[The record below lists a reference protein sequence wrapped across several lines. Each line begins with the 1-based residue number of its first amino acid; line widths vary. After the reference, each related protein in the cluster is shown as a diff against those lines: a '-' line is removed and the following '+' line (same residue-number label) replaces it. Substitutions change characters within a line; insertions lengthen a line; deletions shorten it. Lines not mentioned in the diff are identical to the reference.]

1 MTRICVSI
9 IEDRPEAS
17 LEAARIA
24 VSRGADLVEFRFDM
38 MKVLPSN
45 ISFFNKLPI
54 PKIATLRTVQQGGKF
69 NGNEH
74 ERLLFFQSAIR
85 GGFEYIDLELDSPLI
100 SRREMELKG
109 SKIICSYHDLS
120 GTPSANQI
128 VDILVRCAAKGD
140 VPKAAFKVGS
150 LSALLDLID
159 AARLFSF
166 TEKDFSLIGMGE
178 LGELTRVCASEMGV
192 GFTYASLERGKEA
205 APGQVDIQTMKRLS
219 EERVVTGIVGNPL
232 SHTLSP
238 AMHNAAFAT
247 LGIPG
252 RYVVLPTFE
261 NELETLLQVAVE
273 LRLRGFNVTIPHKQS
288 ILPLLDRL
296 DPSAERIGAVNTVL
310 IEDGQFIGYNTDV
323 YGATMALRSAG
334 VEGKGL
340 RALVIG
346 AGGASRAVVGAL
358 SDLGAKI
365 FICNRTKEKAET
377 LTRSFKN
384 TRSIEVDDAQKD
396 EFDIVVNCTPL
407 GMVGFPDELPIG
419 TSVFRAGQI
428 VMDTI
433 YNPPK
438 TKFLAEAE
446 RKGAI
451 TINGEGMLVHQG
463 LKAFE
468 IFTAKQAS
476 YEVMLNALRGVSY

>member
-1 MTRICVSI
+1 MTLICVSI
-9 IEDRPEAS
+9 IEDRPEAA
-17 LEAARIA
+17 LEAARTA
-24 VSRGADLVEFRFDM
+24 VARGADLVEFRFDL
-38 MKVLPSN
+38 MKILPSN

-54 PKIATLRTVQQGGKF
+54 PKIATLRTVQQGGKYS
-69 NGNEH
+69 GTEH
-74 ERLLFFQSAIR
+74 ARLVFFQSAIR
-85 GGFEYIDLELDSPLI
+85 GGFEYIDLEHDSPLL
-100 SRREMELKG
+100 SKRETELKG
-109 SKIICSYHDLS
+109 SKIICSYHDLN
-120 GTPSANQI
+120 GTPSPNQI

-150 LSALLDLID
+150 MSALLDLID
-159 AARLFSF
+159 AARLFSY

-178 LGELTRVCASEMGV
+178 LGELTRVCASEMGI

-219 EERVVTGIVGNPL
+219 GEHIVTGIVGNPL

-252 RYVVLPTFE
+252 RYVVLPTME
-261 NELETLLQVAVE
+261 HELETLLQVAVE

-310 IEDGQFIGYNTDV
+310 IEDGHFIGHNTDV

-340 RALVIG
+340 KALVIG
-346 AGGASRAVVGAL
+346 AGGASRAVVSAL
-358 SDLGAKI
+358 SDMGTKI
-365 FICNRTKEKAET
+365 FICNRTKEKAES

-384 TRSIEVDDAQKD
+384 ARSIEIDDAHKD

-407 GMVGFPDELPIG
+407 GMLGFPDELPIG
-419 TSVFRAGQI
+419 TEVFRSGQI

-438 TKFLAEAE
+438 TRFLAEAE
-446 RKGAI
+446 RKGAV

-476 YEVMLNALRGVSY
+476 YEVMLNALRGVLY